1 MSSALQALRV
11 MADVK
16 TLSATRVLLENNS
29 ICAAAITLTIAD
41 EQVLFVIL
49 SKLEAQTAT
58 DCLSVELKN
67 VQISLISKVLNGK
80 GYRNRHN
87 GSVLTIQLPLVVD
100 DNRID
105 TELLTLSEVTKHSAG
120 LRLAGSLYVSR
131 ESTIAICE
139 ANAADHE
146 LLVAIRVGLAEHC
159 SLFSDEVLKKHGL
172 RFAFPYQS
180 VGFER
185 VQRLL
190 QMRGYTVTLYPPR
203 LIAILCF
210 RTMQNVSVV
219 EYDKKVI
226 FKIDCK

>member
-1 MSSALQALRV
+1 MSIALQALRV

-16 TLSATRVLLENNS
+16 TLSATRILLENNS

-49 SKLEAQTAT
+49 SKLEAQTT

-67 VQISLISKVLNGK
+67 AQLSLISRVLHGK
-80 GYRNRHN
+80 GYRNTHN
-87 GSVLTIQLPLVVD
+87 GSVLTIQLPLVVED
-100 DNRID
+100 YRID

-146 LLVAIRVGLAEHC
+146 LLVAIRVGLSNHC

-190 QMRGYTVTLYPPR
+190 QMRGHTVTLYPPR

-226 FKIDCK
+226 FKIECT